1 MCLSDGDGLKRIDS
15 LLESKYTANDM
26 GTLGFE
32 DSDVNRF
39 LLLNRVFRLGIDQ
52 TGQHVDIEPDMKHAP
67 FIIVNQDAIRTLQ
80 Q

>member
-15 LLESKYTANDM
+15 LFESKYTAKYM
-26 GTLGFE
+26 GTLGLE

-39 LLLNRVFRLGIDQ
+39 LLLNRVFRFGIDQ
-52 TGQHVDIEPDMKHAP
+52 TGQHVEIEPDMKQAP